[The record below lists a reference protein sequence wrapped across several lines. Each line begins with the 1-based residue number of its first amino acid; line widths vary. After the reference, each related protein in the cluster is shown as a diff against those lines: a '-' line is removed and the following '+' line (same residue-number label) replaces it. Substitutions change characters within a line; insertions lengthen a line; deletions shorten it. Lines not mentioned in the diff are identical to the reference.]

1 MSKRPY
7 HFVPTSL
14 SVAVLFALS
23 SAAIAQDS
31 ATPAPPSQA
40 KDLSA
45 VIVTGTRASDRTVSS
60 SLTPIDV
67 VSAKVLQQTGTTDLP
82 TALARIIPSLN
93 FPRPAAADTADT
105 QRPAQLR
112 GLSPDQ
118 VLVLVDGKR
127 WHPGAILLN
136 NGVIGR
142 GSQSVDLNTIPLSA
156 IDHIEVLRDGASAQY
171 GSDAIAG
178 VINIILKTGAKG
190 GDVEVSGGQY
200 SAGDGRQWQGSA
212 NFGIPLNA
220 DKGWLRLSVQSGNE
234 DHTNRAGPDNRPG
247 FPQLGVNFRQGDP
260 DVHDN
265 NVLLNTQYDITP
277 DVQFYAFGHYGRRQ
291 STSPAF
297 FRYGIN
303 SPKPNNPLIG
313 QVYPNGFLPLEHA
326 DSTDQSLV
334 AGLRGKLSGWRWD
347 LSGNFGQNRVSY
359 ETINSLN
366 YAYLNDF
373 GSTPSVFHDGIL
385 NAKQQSV
392 DLDIAK
398 EVSVGW
404 MPNPVTVAFGAQY
417 LRQTYGIAAGSLP
430 SWYVGTSGVSG
441 GAQGFAGWQP
451 SNAVDASRHDVAEY
465 IDLETNLTDRF
476 AVAAAARHE
485 YYNDFGNTTAGS
497 LSGRFDFTNTF
508 AIRGSASTG
517 FRAPALGQ
525 EYFSQT
531 SSLYFADGNS
541 AGLPAGIYNAG
552 LVPVGSAI
560 ARLLGSE
567 PLKPEKSRNVT
578 LGMVWNPSAAFSLSL
593 DVYQIRIQDRIA
605 LSGAIGTTTPT
616 VLDYLAANGIGDLNF
631 RSIYYFTNAATTR
644 TRGADVVASYLADFG
659 DAGTLNSTLSAN
671 YNQNIVTNVKPNP
684 AVLTNLGVDFTRL
697 NRQDIKG
704 YLANS
709 TPRSK
714 LILSEDYN
722 VGNWGFTGTLT
733 RYGRYTNY
741 VSSLASYNPATGV
754 VDQTF
759 TPKWVLDLAANYRV
773 NHWMF
778 TLGADDALNTY
789 PDTSIANN
797 TNHGTLPYSTFS
809 PFGYNGAYVY
819 GKVRYSW

>member
-1 MSKRPY
+1 MKKRLE
-7 HFVPTSL
+7 HFVPVSL

-23 SAAIAQDS
+23 GAVFAQDTPPP
-31 ATPAPPSQA
+31 ATPAQA
-40 KDLSA
+40 RNLGT

-118 VLVLVDGKR
+118 VLVLVNGKR

-190 GDVEVSGGQY
+190 GDVEVTGGQY

-212 NFGIPLNA
+212 NFGIPLND

-260 DVHDN
+260 DVHDT
-265 NVLLNTQYDITP
+265 NVLLNAQYDLTP
-277 DVQFYAFGHYGRRQ
+277 DVQFYAFGHYGRRR

-313 QVYPNGFLPLEHA
+313 EVYPDGFLPLEHA
-326 DSTDQSLV
+326 DSTDKSMV
-334 AGLRGKLSGWRWD
+334 AGLRGKVGGWRWD
-347 LSGNFGQNRVSY
+347 LSGNFGENRVSY

-373 GSTPSVFHDGIL
+373 GSTPTEFHDGIL
-385 NAKQQSV
+385 SAKQQSV

-398 EVSVGW
+398 EVAVGW
-404 MPNPVTVAFGAQY
+404 LPNPVTVAFGAQY

-430 SWYVGTSGVSG
+430 SWYVGSSGVSG

-451 SNAVDASRHDVAEY
+451 TNAVDASRHDVAEY
-465 IDLETNLTDRF
+465 LDLETNLTDRF
-476 AVAAAARHE
+476 AVAAAVRHE
-485 YYNDFGNTTAGS
+485 HYNDFGDTTAGS
-497 LSGRFDFTNTF
+497 LSGRFDFTDTF
-508 AIRGSASTG
+508 ALRGSASTG

-531 SSLYFADGNS
+531 SSLFFANGNS
-541 AGLPAGIYNAG
+541 TGLPAGIYNAG
-552 LVPVGSAI
+552 LVPVGSPI

-578 LGMVWNPSAAFSLSL
+578 VGAVWNPTAAFSLSA

-605 LSGAIGTTTPT
+605 LSGAIATTSPT
-616 VLDYLAANGIGDLNF
+616 VMDYLAANGISNLNF
-631 RSIYYFTNAATTR
+631 RSLNYFTNAGTTR
-644 TRGADVVASYLADFG
+644 TRGVDVVLSYLADLG
-659 DAGTLNSTLSAN
+659 NAGTLASTLSAN
-671 YNQNIVTNVKPNP
+671 YNQNIVTDVRPNP
-684 AVLTNLGVDFTRL
+684 AVLTNLGVNFVRL
-697 NRQDIKG
+697 NRQDIRG

-714 LILSEDYN
+714 LILSEQYN
-722 VGNWGFTGTLT
+722 VGNWGVTGTLT

-759 TPKWVLDLAANYRV
+759 TPKWILDLAVNYHL
-773 NHWMF
+773 NNWMF

-789 PDTSIANN
+789 PDRSIANN
-797 TNHGTLPYSTFS
+797 TNNGTLPYSTFS

>member
-1 MSKRPY
+1 MSKRFN
-7 HFVPTSL
+7 HFVPASL
-14 SVAVLFALS
+14 SAAVLLALS
-23 SAAIAQDS
+23 SAAIAQDATTS
-31 ATPAPPSQA
+31 ATQA
-40 KDLSA
+40 KPKDLSA

-178 VINIILKTGAKG
+178 VINIILKKGAKG
-190 GDVEVSGGQY
+190 GDIELSGGQY

-212 NFGIPLNA
+212 NFGIPLSN

-234 DHTNRAGPDNRPG
+234 DFTNRAGPDNRPG
-247 FPQLGVNFRQGDP
+247 FPGLGVNFRQGDP
-260 DVHDN
+260 AVHDS

-297 FRYGIN
+297 FRYGTN

-313 QVYPNGFLPLEHA
+313 QVYPDGFLPLEHA

-334 AGLRGKLSGWRWD
+334 AGLRGKIDGWRWD
-347 LSGNFGQNRVSY
+347 LSGNFGRNRVSY
-359 ETINSLN
+359 ETQHSLN
-366 YAYLNDF
+366 YAFLNDF
-373 GSTPSVFHDGIL
+373 GSTPSTFDDGIL
-385 NAKQQSV
+385 SAKQQSV

-398 EVSVGW
+398 DVSVGW
-404 MPNPVTVAFGAQY
+404 LPNPVTVAFGAEY
-417 LRQTYGIAAGSLP
+417 LRQTYGIDAGSLP

-451 SNAVDASRHDVAEY
+451 ANAVDASRHSVAEY
-465 IDLETNLTDRF
+465 LDLETNLTDKLG
-476 AVAAAARHE
+476 VAAAVRHE
-485 YYNDFGNTTAGS
+485 HYNDFGNTTSGS
-497 LSGRFDFTNTF
+497 LSGRFDFTDSF
-508 AIRGSASTG
+508 AIRASASTG
-517 FRAPALGQ
+517 FRAPSLGQ

-531 SSLYFADGNS
+531 SSLFFANGNS
-541 AGLPAGIYNAG
+541 AGLPAGIYNSG
-552 LVPVGSAI
+552 LVPVGSQI
-560 ARLLGSE
+560 AQLLGSE
-567 PLKPEKSRNVT
+567 PLKPEKSRNYT
-578 LGMVWNPSAAFSLSL
+578 LGTVWNPTDALTLSL
-593 DVYQIRIQDRIA
+593 DVYQINIQNRIA
-605 LSGAIGTTTPT
+605 LSGAISTTAPN
-616 VLDYLAANGIGDLNF
+616 VLSYLAANGIADLNF
-631 RSIYYFTNAATTR
+631 RSIDYFTNAASTR
-644 TRGADVVASYLADFG
+644 TRGVDIVGTYLADLG
-659 DAGTLNSTLSAN
+659 NAGTLSSTLSAN
-671 YNQNIVTNVKPNP
+671 YNQNIVTSVKPNP
-684 AVLTNLGVDFTRL
+684 PVLDALGVNFARL

-709 TPRSK
+709 SPRSK
-714 LILSEDYN
+714 LILSEQYN
-722 VGNWGFTGTLT
+722 VGNWGVTGTLT
-733 RYGRYTNY
+733 RYGSYTSY
-741 VSSLASYNPATGV
+741 VSSLASYNVATGV

-759 TPKWVLDLAANYRV
+759 TPKWVLDLAVNYHL
-773 NHWMF
+773 NNWMF
-778 TLGADDALNTY
+778 TLGADDALDTY
-789 PDTSIANN
+789 PDKNIPNGTNN
-797 TNHGTLPYSTFS
+797 GTLLYSTFS

>member
-1 MSKRPY
+1 MTKHPAQ
-7 HFVPTSL
+7 FIPTSL

-23 SAAIAQDS
+23 SVAIAQDA
-31 ATPAPPSQA
+31 ATPAAPAKA

-118 VLVLVDGKR
+118 VLVLVNGKR
-127 WHPGAILLN
+127 WHAGAILLN

-190 GDVEVSGGQY
+190 GDVEVTGGQY

-212 NFGIPLNA
+212 NFGIPLND
-220 DKGWLRLSVQSGNE
+220 DKGWLRLSVQSGNQ
-234 DHTNRAGPDNRPG
+234 DHTNRAGVDNRAG
-247 FPQLGVNFRQGDP
+247 FPALGVNFRQGDP
-260 DVHDN
+260 DVRDN

-313 QVYPNGFLPLEHA
+313 QVYPDGFLPLEHA

-334 AGLRGKLSGWRWD
+334 AGLRGKISGWRWD

-373 GSTPSVFHDGIL
+373 GSSPTEFHDGIL
-385 NAKQQSV
+385 SAKQQSV

-398 EVSVGW
+398 DVSIGSL
-404 MPNPVTVAFGAQY
+404 PNPVTVAFGAQY

-430 SWYVGTSGVSG
+430 SWYVGSSGVGG

-451 SNAVDASRHDVAEY
+451 ANAVDASRHDVAAY
-465 IDLETNLTDRF
+465 LDLETNLTDRF
-476 AVAAAARHE
+476 AVAAAVRHE
-485 YYNDFGNTTAGS
+485 HYNDFGNTTSGS

-531 SSLYFADGNS
+531 SSLFFANGNS

-552 LVPVGSAI
+552 LVPVGSQVAQ
-560 ARLLGSE
+560 LLGSE

-578 LGMVWNPSAAFSLSL
+578 LGTVWNPTAAFSLSL

-605 LSGAIGTTTPT
+605 LSGAIATTSPT
-616 VLDYLAANGIGDLNF
+616 VQNYLAANGIGNLNF
-631 RSIYYFTNAATTR
+631 RSVNYFTNAATTR
-644 TRGADVVASYLADFG
+644 TRGVDVVASYLADLG
-659 DAGTLNSTLSAN
+659 NAGTLNTTLSAN
-671 YNQNIVTNVKPNP
+671 YNQNVVTDVKPNP
-684 AVLTNLGVDFTRL
+684 AVLANLGVNFVRL
-697 NRQDIKG
+697 NRQDIQG

-714 LILSEDYN
+714 LILSEQYS
-722 VGNWGFTGTLT
+722 VGNWGVTGTLT

-741 VSSLASYNPATGV
+741 VSSLASYNPVTGV

-759 TPKWVLDLAANYRV
+759 TPKWILDLAVNYHL
-773 NHWMF
+773 NNWMF
-778 TLGADDALNTY
+778 TLGADNALDTY
-789 PDTSIANN
+789 PDRNIANN
-797 TNHGTLPYSTFS
+797 TNNGTLPYSTFS